1 MSQLRW
7 GAGLPSDSNDA
18 RKRLLDAAESC
29 FQELGVLKTT
39 VEHVARVAQVS
50 RATVYR
56 YFGGRD
62 ELILGVLLREGNRF
76 LDRLGAHIASIQ
88 SLSEA
93 IVEGVLYTLRAIK
106 SDENLALL
114 FVPEAAGITTSIA
127 GASEAL
133 FELTT
138 QFLQPFFEAAQ
149 ADGNLRAMVD
159 LDEAAEWVLRAILSM
174 ATFDGPKHRTDDEL
188 RRYLRTFLL
197 PALVADEEP
206 AKPQRRP
213 RRQAPLRASR

>member
-7 GAGLPSDSNDA
+7 GTEAPNDTAAA
-18 RKRLLDAAESC
+18 RERLVDAAEVC
-29 FQELGVLKTT
+29 FQRFGVMKTT
-39 VEHVARVAQVS
+39 IEDVAKIAQVS

-56 YFGGRD
+56 YFAGRD

-76 LDRLGAHIASIQ
+76 LERLSHRIADEPD
-88 SLSEA
+88 LSQA
-93 IVEGVLYTLRAIK
+93 IVEGVLYTIRAIQ

-114 FVPEAAGITTSIA
+114 FAPEAAGITTSIA

-133 FELTT
+133 FDITA
-138 QFLQPFFEAAQ
+138 QFLRPYFEAAQ
-149 ADGNLRAMVD
+149 EGGTLRSGVD

-174 ATFDGPKHRTDDEL
+174 VTFDGTRQRDDEDL

-197 PALVADEEP
+197 PALVAGATQLP
-206 AKPQRRP
+206 ARP
-213 RRQAPLRASR
+213 RRRAPLRPKG